1 MASRSKEHM
10 ARWERGQGLNDRM
23 LDELSQDFSD
33 LLDAEL
39 KEIEAQASSGQ
50 GDEALG
56 RLSKLSAFASTAAV
70 HRPSLFGTLGQKVEA
85 FRAALEAVAHVSGAV
100 EFSLTFGVP
109 TGISLTLTFRVA
121 GTEGKPA
128 EPG

>member
-1 MASRSKEHM
+1 MTTRSKEHI
-10 ARWERGQGLNDRM
+10 ARWEKGQGLNDRM

-39 KEIEAQASSGQ
+39 KEIAAQASEGK

-56 RLSKLSAFASTAAV
+56 RLTKLSAFASTAAV
-70 HRPSLFGTLGQKVEA
+70 QRPALFGTLGQKVEA

-109 TGISLTLTFRVA
+109 AGISLTLTFRVA
-121 GTEGKPA
+121 ETEGKQAAP
-128 EPG
+128 E